1 MGGLEPPVL
10 LEGDLYMAWYSYQRL
25 LSQNCFMNIVMSPR
39 GNGKS
44 YGAKKIMIDNFLK
57 KGKQSVYVR
66 RTQTELDGMKMTFF
80 ADIAEAYPDV
90 DFDVKGDIG
99 YINGEEAVYMIA
111 LSTSLKKKSSAYPKV
126 TSIFFDEYVI
136 SNGASTRYLREEV
149 FMLFELIETVM
160 RTRNTPDMRV
170 VLMANAV
177 SYVNPLF
184 TFYNI
189 EPDPNLRFQKF
200 HNKQIC
206 LELFT
211 DENFM
216 ENKKNTRFGQ
226 LIKGTSYADYAIG
239 NVAYEDSSDY
249 IMKKREGSRW
259 EYLMT
264 LKTEGRAVAVWADLY
279 QNMFHIDD
287 NVKLESTVHNYT
299 MTSDDIEEGFVS
311 IKTGRDGWRVKQLK
325 RAHHQGNL
333 YYMNQDLKKFFNTT
347 IIRYI

>member
-1 MGGLEPPVL
+1 
-10 LEGDLYMAWYSYQRL
+10 MAWYSYQRL
-25 LSQNCFMNIVMSPR
+25 LSQNCFLNVIMSPR

-80 ADIAEAYPDV
+80 ADIAHLYEDIDFEVIGDV
-90 DFDVKGDIG
+90 G
-99 YINGEEAVYMIA
+99 YINKEEAIYFIA

-136 SNGASTRYLREEV
+136 ANGSSTRYLKNEM
-149 FMLFELIETVM
+149 FLFFELLETIF
-160 RTRNTPDMRV
+160 RKRNTPDMRV

-189 EPDPNLRFQKF
+189 EPNPNLRFQKF
-200 HNKQIC
+200 HNKSIC

-211 DENFM
+211 DETFM
-216 ENKKNTRFGQ
+216 EEKKNTRMGQ

-239 NVAYEDSSDY
+239 NVAYEDNNDF
-249 IMKKREGSRW
+249 IMKKRQGSKW
-259 EYLMT
+259 EYIAT
-264 LKTEGRAVAVWADLY
+264 LRTQNRSVAVWGDLY
-279 QNMFHIDD
+279 TNMFHVDT
-287 NVKLESTVHNYT
+287 NVNLNSTTHNYT
-299 MTSDDIEEGFVS
+299 LTNEDACGGYIN
-311 IKTGRDGWRVKQLK
+311 IKSGRDSWRIKHIK
-325 RAHHQGNL
+325 RAFNDGRL
-333 YYMNQDLKKFFNTT
+333 YYVNQDIKKFFNTI
-347 IIRYI
+347 IIRYL

>member
-1 MGGLEPPVL
+1 
-10 LEGDLYMAWYSYQRL
+10 MAWYSYQKL
-25 LSQNCFMNIVMSPR
+25 LSQNCFLNFVMSPR
-39 GNGKS
+39 GNGKT
-44 YGAKKIMIDNFLK
+44 YGAKDFMIKNFVN

-80 ADIAEAYPDV
+80 ADIAEKYPNHKFEV
-90 DFDVKGDIG
+90 IGDIG
-99 YINGEEAVYMIA
+99 YIDDEEAIFFIA

-136 SNGASTRYLREEV
+136 AQGASTRYLKNEM
-149 FMLFELIETVM
+149 FIFFELLETIF
-160 RTRNTPDMRV
+160 RKRNTPDLRV

-189 EPDPNLRFQKF
+189 EPDPKLRFQKF
-200 HNKQIC
+200 HNKSIC

-211 DENFM
+211 DATFM
-216 ENKKNTRFGQ
+216 EEKKDTRMGQ
-226 LIKGTSYADYAIG
+226 LIRGTSYAEYAIG

-259 EYLMT
+259 EYLAT
-264 LKTEGRAVAVWADLY
+264 LKTEGRAVGVWADLY
-279 QNMFHIDD
+279 QNLFHIDE
-287 NVKLESTVHNYT
+287 NINLQSTTHNYT
-299 MTSDDIEEGFVS
+299 MTSEDIEEGFLN
-311 IKTGRDGWRVKQLK
+311 IKAGRDNWRIKQLK

-333 YYMNQDLKKFFNTT
+333 YYVNQDIKKFFNLTL
-347 IIRYI
+347 IRYL